1 MMKPT
6 VFFSRCKPRGFDA
19 IDIALKHNVAFAGWP
34 VWLRETFD
42 RTRVRDCIL
51 DLNAPADVWASAI
64 AGLGRTQRSMATQN
78 RNLAAEIAP
87 GSILLIPR
95 PSRGLIYAGRVE
107 RRFELVNDPAW
118 ADEYAALVRP
128 SVPLE
133 QIEEHISDVVQ
144 CWSVDRFRPVPVPA
158 IPAWIRRSLFGR
170 STLGRVNQVHSFEI
184 EPFVVLDKIIDSPG
198 RIAREWTIDLAE
210 VESRLITDIGPNAF
224 EHLSVALLQ
233 LEHPDQIWA
242 HVGGSGDGGVDG
254 IAADVHGDVCGI
266 LQCKWAYWGEDLG
279 LVASTTAT
287 GEPGRI
293 ILTSLLHAGDVK
305 VPDGV
310 EFLGRRD
317 IAQLVRKHAER
328 LPQAL
333 SLRVGQRQPQEAAN

>member
-1 MMKPT
+1 MTNPS

-51 DLNAPADVWASAI
+51 DLNAPADVWTSAI
-64 AGLGRTQRSMATQN
+64 AGLDRTPRSMATQN
-78 RNLAAEIAP
+78 RNLAAEIAS

-95 PSRGLIYAGRVE
+95 PSRGLIYAGRVQG
-107 RRFELVNDPAW
+107 RLELVNDPAW

-128 SVPLE
+128 FVSPE

-170 STLGRVNQVHSFEI
+170 STLGRVNRVHGSKI
-184 EPFVVLDKIIDSPG
+184 DPFIVLDKIIDRPG
-198 RIAREWTIDLAE
+198 RIAREWTIDPTE
-210 VESRLITDIGPNAF
+210 VELRLITDIGPNAF

-233 LEHPDQIWA
+233 LEHPDQVWT

-279 LVASTTAT
+279 LVASERPT
-287 GEPGRI
+287 GEPSRI
-293 ILTSLLHAGDVK
+293 VLTSLLHDGGVI
-305 VPDGV
+305 VPNGV
-310 EFLGRRD
+310 EFLGRSD
-317 IAQLVRKHAER
+317 IARLVRKHAER

-333 SLRVGQRQPQEAAN
+333 SLRIGEQKRQEAAN